1 MTLLELLNTIEIDGD
16 ILINVW
22 DDNKHVYTMEKA
34 DYNQLDEQ
42 TADMLDEKTISCIY
56 PYINGPF
63 IAIVIE
69 LYL

>member
-1 MTLLELLNTIEIDGD
+1 MTLRELLNNVEIDGD
-16 ILINVW
+16 ILVKLW
-22 DDNKHVYTMEKA
+22 DDNKHVYIIEKA
-34 DYNQLDEQ
+34 DYNQLDEK
-42 TADMLDEKTISCIY
+42 TADMLDGKTISCIY

>member
-34 DYNQLDEQ
+34 DYNQLDEK
-42 TADMLDEKTISCIY
+42 TADDLDGKMISCIY